1 MAKKNIEENVNVED
15 VKKEELVDEI
25 EDLTLEERIINI
37 EKKTKASF
45 WLNII
50 IVTLM
55 IFLLIMVLG
64 SGNSNNTGNGDS
76 GNYEETVAYDTSA
89 FKEITPSDISKESKG
104 KTIVVWVGRQSCGY
118 CSMYAPYIKQ
128 AADNYG
134 ITAHYIDLA
143 KMVNFNVEQPYITDS
158 DAYKTLSSLT
168 GKGEWETFA
177 KDNVGGTPL
186 TLIIK
191 DGKVIGGVSGAA
203 AVEKIEALGGKA
215 EVI

>member
-50 IVTLM
+50 ILTLM

-89 FKEITPSDISKESKG
+89 FKEITPSDISKESKCWS
-104 KTIVVWVGRQSCGY
+104 KC
-118 CSMYAPYIKQ
+118 
-128 AADNYG
+128 
-134 ITAHYIDLA
+134 
-143 KMVNFNVEQPYITDS
+143 
-158 DAYKTLSSLT
+158 
-168 GKGEWETFA
+168 
-177 KDNVGGTPL
+177 
-186 TLIIK
+186 
-191 DGKVIGGVSGAA
+191 
-203 AVEKIEALGGKA
+203 
-215 EVI
+215 